1 MLTADVLSVIDSNYF
16 QIVDANEARIVIRSL
31 STGHYWCLLERI
43 ANGSRSFQIQHR
55 HGNSGPYHVQ
65 RNMPSIEDCCDYII
79 DHDFF
84 HLERERAKREKRER
98 SLERRKAVQQRAQR
112 G

>member
-55 HGNSGPYHVQ
+55 HGNRGPYHIQ
-65 RNMPSIEDCCDYII
+65 TYRPSIEACCAYIM
-79 DHDFF
+79 DHDVF
-84 HLERERAKREKRER
+84 HIEREMAKREKRER
-98 SLERRKAVQQRAQR
+98 SLERRKAGRHAD
-112 G
+112 